1 MINKI
6 DPVDIAVISAR
17 LQSICKEMGET
28 MLRTSRSP
36 IFSEARDFTTAIF
49 DENTELVAQTIYIPD
64 IAACTPFAARAIA
77 ERFAGDVHE
86 GDLFVLNDP
95 YRGNNHPPDLNVMKP
110 VFWQGRLCYWLLS
123 KGHHADMGGGGVVGY
138 NPEAHDAWE
147 DALRIPCLRIADR
160 GVLRE
165 DVLDFILL
173 NIRAR
178 DLVEGDIQCQ
188 IGAVNLGER
197 RLLTLLEK
205 YGIETL
211 SSATVEILNA
221 TERRVRADI
230 AAIPDGEYKAER
242 AIDHDGIEFD
252 KSPVLRLCLKVRGEN
267 VTFDYSDS
275 DPQSIG
281 YINSTLPN
289 TNAMSHLALF
299 ATEAIS
305 NDINFNDGAVR
316 ALHIIAPEG
325 TIVNAREPAPTSC
338 CTLCIGEAM
347 IEAVWLALAQV
358 IPEKVSANWGR
369 WCAPATM
376 GMNPSNNRF
385 FADIHFMSKG
395 GGGAVC
401 GYDGWD
407 HVGTPVTLGGLRAP
421 DPELH
426 ELVTPYKLLQYEI
439 EPDSAGAGKWRGGFG
454 VRYAFEVHAD
464 NIACANFGSG
474 ARDFTAPLGIE
485 GGLGAV
491 PHQMELS
498 HSDGSEDILD
508 GNRMYTFNS
517 GDNVM
522 IVSSGGGG
530 YGNPLQRD
538 TEAVLGD
545 VRNGLVSI
553 KHARDLYGVS
563 INNDGTALG
572 FAIDKE
578 ETSRLRSE
586 I

>member
-1 MINKI
+1 MSKKI

-17 LQSICKEMGET
+17 MQSVCKEMGET

-49 DENTELVAQTIYIPD
+49 DHNTELVSQTIYIPD
-64 IAACTPFAARAIA
+64 IAACTPFAAKAIA
-77 ERFAGDVHE
+77 ERFAGDIHE

-110 VFWQGRLCYWLLS
+110 VFWDGELRYWLLS

-160 GVLRE
+160 GVMRE

-197 RLLTLLEK
+197 RLLALLAQ
-205 YGIETL
+205 YGFETL
-211 SSATVEILNA
+211 SSATAEILNA
-221 TERRVRADI
+221 TERRVRANI
-230 AAIPDGEYKAER
+230 AAIPDGEYSAER

-252 KSPVLRLCLKVRGEN
+252 KSPVVRLCLKVKGDS

-289 TNAMSHLALF
+289 TAAMSHLALF
-299 ATEAIS
+299 ATRAIS
-305 NDINFNDGAVR
+305 NDIQFNDGAVR
-316 ALHIIAPEG
+316 PLKIIAPEG

-338 CTLCIGEAM
+338 CTLCVGEAM

-358 IPEKVSANWGR
+358 IPEQVSAIWGR
-369 WCAPATM
+369 WCAPASM
-376 GMNPSNNRF
+376 GMNPGNNRF

-395 GGGAVC
+395 GGGAVF

-426 ELVTPYKLLQYEI
+426 ELVTPYKLLHYEI
-439 EPDSAGAGKWRGGFG
+439 EPNSAGAGQWRGGFG
-454 VRYAFEVHAD
+454 VRYAFEVAAD

-474 ARDFTAPLGIE
+474 ARDFTAPIGIE
-485 GGLGAV
+485 GGLGCA
-491 PHQMELS
+491 PHQMNLS
-498 HSDGSEDILD
+498 HADGSNDEMD
-508 GNRMYTFNS
+508 GNRMYTFNT
-517 GDNVM
+517 GDKIS

-530 YGNPLQRD
+530 YGDPKKR
-538 TEAVLGD
+538 EASSVLRD

-553 KHARDLYGVS
+553 ELARDLYGVA
-563 INNDGTALG
+563 ITNDGTPLG
-572 FAIDKE
+572 YTIDE
-578 ETSRLRSE
+578 AETKQQRS
-586 I
+586 